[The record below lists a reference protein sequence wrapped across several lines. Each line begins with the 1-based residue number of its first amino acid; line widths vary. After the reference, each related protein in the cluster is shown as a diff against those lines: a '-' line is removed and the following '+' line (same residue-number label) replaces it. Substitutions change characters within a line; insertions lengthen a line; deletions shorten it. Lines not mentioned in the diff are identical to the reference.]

1 MEVEMDNNSIG
12 KRLSLLMERK
22 ETNVKLLAEKLGC
35 SMTLASM
42 YKNGKRIP
50 NDEKLKQLSEIFQVN
65 YHWLKTG
72 MIDYRDVPDKYFA
85 TDEEIFEN
93 EKQQDI
99 LDLIELKDKI
109 KEFLPQDQLKIQ
121 KYLEFKQPISKD
133 EWHLLNTFNELTES
147 SQEEFI
153 EFINNMPIP
162 IANITKGSKK
172 LFSYFTLKQLFFEL
186 DNRKDTDN
194 SYVSEVNLGIYRDV
208 KNEIEM
214 WIEDN
219 KESLLECYSDESK
232 FNVDMIQETL
242 GSFITFNDN
251 DWQVLIVNEM
261 LNPSN
266 SNVTLNET
274 KEQNPMW
281 RYFNNYLKRLSMLE
295 KK

>member
-1 MEVEMDNNSIG
+1 MDNNSIG

-35 SMTLASM
+35 STALASM

-72 MIDYRDVPDKYFA
+72 MLDYRDVPDKYFA
-85 TDEEIFEN
+85 TDEEIFES

-99 LDLIELKDKI
+99 LDIIELKDNI

-133 EWHLLNTFNELTES
+133 EWHLLNTFNALSES

-153 EFINNMPIP
+153 AFMNSMPMP
-162 IANITKGSKK
+162 IANITKGSNK
-172 LFSYFTLKQLFFEL
+172 LFNYFTLKQLFFKL
-186 DNRKDTDN
+186 DYIEDTDN
-194 SYVSEVNLGIYRDV
+194 SYVSEVNLVIYKDV
-208 KNEIEM
+208 KSDIEM
-214 WIEDN
+214 WIEEN
-219 KESLLECYSDESK
+219 KESLLECYLDESK
-232 FNVDMIQETL
+232 FNVDMMQETL
-242 GSFITFNDN
+242 GLFITFSDN
-251 DWQVLIVNEM
+251 DWQLLIVNEM

-266 SNVTLNET
+266 KIPNET
-274 KEQNPMW
+274 KEQNALW
-281 RYFNNYLKRLSMLE
+281 HYFNNYLKRLSMSE
-295 KK
+295 NK